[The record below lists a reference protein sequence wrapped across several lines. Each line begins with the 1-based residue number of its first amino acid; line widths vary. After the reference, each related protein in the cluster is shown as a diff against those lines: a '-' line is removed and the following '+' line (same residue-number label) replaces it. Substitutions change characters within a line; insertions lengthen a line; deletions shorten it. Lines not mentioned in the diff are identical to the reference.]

1 MYKWLARILDESFF
15 PAVAPLQDTPEGRE
29 QSSAWAEWFKQQ
41 WCQQRGL
48 CQLHQQR
55 TPMTQTRN
63 AIKQRLSTDHVAYEM
78 VNFSTDEWIQ
88 MNLPSQATLQ
98 RRWENQKLS
107 EENQKLIY
115 HTEAIV
121 ASATGLLDSNY
132 WADIAA
138 GLSVL
143 TGRRLA
149 ELLKTGQF
157 TQKS

>member
-88 MNLPSQATLQ
+88 MNLPSQSTLQ
-98 RRWENQKLS
+98 RR

>member
-55 TPMTQTRN
+55 TPMTQMRN

-98 RRWENQKLS
+98 RR

-132 WADIAA
+132 WANIAA

-149 ELLKTGQF
+149 ELLKTRQF

>member
-63 AIKQRLSTDHVAYEM
+63 AIKQRMSTDHVAYEM

-88 MNLPSQATLQ
+88 MNLPSQSTLQ
-98 RRWENQKLS
+98 RR

-143 TGRRLA
+143 TCRRLA

>member
-98 RRWENQKLS
+98 RREENQKLS

-132 WADIAA
+132 WANIAA

-143 TGRRLA
+143 TGPRLA
-149 ELLKTGQF
+149 ELLKTRQF

>member
-1 MYKWLARILDESFF
+1 MYKWLARILDNEFF
-15 PAVAPLQDTPEGRE
+15 PAVAPLQNTPEGRE
-29 QSSAWAEWFKQQ
+29 QAQAWAEWLKQQ

-63 AIKQRLSTDHVAYEM
+63 AIKQRLGTDHVAYEM

-88 MNLPSQATLQ
+88 MNLPSQASLQ
-98 RRWENQKLS
+98 RR

-121 ASATGLLDSNY
+121 ASTTGLLDSNY